1 VIGNCSANYQSPVT
15 NYRFTIKS
23 FSITVP
29 ASSANL
35 GAGFD
40 CLALALELRNRIEV
54 SEAEEGS
61 GVALTVEGE
70 GAATLPRDGRSLL
83 LRAMERVFQEVGRR
97 PAGRLNVRAANG
109 IPLGSGMG
117 SSAATIVGGLAAAN
131 ALVDGGLDKGALLR
145 LAHAIEGHPDNVA
158 AAVYGG
164 LVLVSADGEALQAQ
178 ALAVPPMQVVIVL
191 PAMRLPTAQ
200 ARAALPAQVPLKD
213 AVFNLGHALFTVQA
227 LQRGDEALL
236 RWAVADRLHQPYRQK
251 LIPGF
256 AAVEAAARDAGAS
269 AVALSGAG
277 PSLIAFATSGHDAIA
292 AAMQAAFQAR
302 GLTSRAFV
310 LPVTPRGVEVMRS

>member
-1 VIGNCSANYQSPVT
+1 LKHNYQLPIT

-23 FSITVP
+23 FSIAVP

-40 CLALALELRNRIEV
+40 CLALALELRNRLEV
-54 SEAEEGS
+54 SEAGEGS

-83 LRAMERVFQEVGRR
+83 LRAMERAFQEVGRR
-97 PAGRLNVRAANG
+97 PAGRVTVRAVNS

-131 ALVDGGLDKGALLR
+131 ALVDGGLDKPALLK
-145 LAHAIEGHPDNVA
+145 LAHALEGHPDNVA
-158 AAVYGG
+158 AAVYGN
-164 LVLVSADGEALQAQ
+164 LVLVGADGDTLQAQ
-178 ALAVPPMQVVIVL
+178 SLEVPPMRVVIAL

-213 AVFNLGHALFTVQA
+213 AVFNVGHALFTVQA
-227 LQRGDEALL
+227 LQRGDQALL

-256 AAVEAAARDAGAS
+256 AAVQAAARASGAI

-277 PSLIAFATSGHDAIA
+277 PSLIAFAASGHDAIA
-292 AAMQAAFQAR
+292 AAMQSAFQAH

-310 LPVTPRGVEVMRS
+310 LPVAPRGIEVVSH